1 MKLDKYRGIIPA
13 FYACYDRAGEV
24 SGDGVRALT
33 RYFVDQGVKGV
44 YVGGSS
50 GECIYQSVE
59 DRKKTLEAVMDEAAG
74 HLTVIAHVACNNTR
88 DSRILAAHAQ
98 SLGVDGIAAIPPIYF
113 KLPEYSAAGYWN
125 DISEAAPDTDFIIY
139 NIPQLAG
146 TALTMSLLRT
156 MLLNGRVAGVKNS
169 SMPVQDIQMFKAEAM
184 KTREDFIVFNG
195 PDEQLVS
202 GLAMGADGGIGGTYG
217 AMPELYLKMD
227 DLVNRGEWEKAH
239 MVQNL
244 VTPLIYRLCSFASM
258 HGAVKGIISL
268 DGCPMGNP
276 RLPFLPVSLDDPKLV
291 ALYHDIRQAVED
303 TTDL

>member
-1 MKLDKYRGIIPA
+1 MSKYDVNKFKQVTVALNTP
-13 FYACYDRAGEV
+13 FQP
-24 SGDGVRALT
+24 DGSVDLKAVRAVVN
-33 RYFVDQGVKGV
+33 YFYNKGIRQM
-44 YVGGSS
+44 YVCGST
-50 GECIYQSVE
+50 GEGFLLDTQERMAVTESVFQHWT
-59 DRKKTLEAVMDEAAG
+59 KITEAA
-74 HLTVIAHVACNNTR
+74 
-88 DSRILAAHAQ
+88 D
-98 SLGVDGIAAIPPIYF
+98 
-113 KLPEYSAAGYWN
+113 LP
-125 DISEAAPDTDFIIY
+125 FFIY
-139 NIPQLAG
+139 NIPQLTG
-146 TALTMSLLRT
+146 FNLSMDLFRR
-156 MLLNGRVAGVKNS
+156 MLENEKVAGIKCS
-169 SMPVQDIQMFKAEAM
+169 SDPAQDILRFKLAGG
-184 KTREDFIVFNG
+184 EDFLVFNG
-195 PDEQLVS
+195 PDEQFIAGRL
-202 GLAMGADGGIGGTYG
+202 MGADAGIGGTYG

>member
-74 HLTVIAHVACNNTR
+74 RLTVIAHVACNNTR

-184 KTREDFIVFNG
+184 G
-195 PDEQLVS
+195 PGMTSLYLTVRMS
-202 GLAMGADGGIGGTYG
+202 SWCRAWAMGADAGIGGTYG
-217 AMPELYLKMD
+217 AMPELADGFTHWPWRAGTRKQ
-227 DLVNRGEWEKAH
+227 R
-239 MVQNL
+239 Q
-244 VTPLIYRLCSFASM
+244 SSM
-258 HGAVKGIISL
+258 
-268 DGCPMGNP
+268 M
-276 RLPFLPVSLDDPKLV
+276 
-291 ALYHDIRQAVED
+291 
-303 TTDL
+303 